1 MSSVST
7 QDTRLEHAL
16 PPPPATSRPLLV
28 ASLLGLNCWVVCA
41 IAPAWSLA
49 RLSTLSSWVLAAAGV
64 ALAALAAG
72 LLLLHRGRGA
82 ASVVLVGVFPVLMLA
97 PALIQ
102 PTLVRGAVMSP
113 LAVAIVGAS
122 LSTYLLGACWAC
134 SAVQGQPLRSV
145 AVPLPDAP
153 ARPRKL
159 LVPALIVVAALTA
172 ATVIGATHL
181 RPFASGDRQVTI
193 LSACALALWVTAL
206 LGIIAPA
213 VSHRRPW
220 PLARPSRGVAVIWL
234 AVVLMG
240 LVMLVASSLH

>member
-1 MSSVST
+1 VSPVST

-16 PPPPATSRPLLV
+16 PAPPPTSRPLLV

-49 RLSTLSSWVLAAAGV
+49 RLSTLSSWVLVAAGV
-64 ALAALAAG
+64 ALAVLAGG

-82 ASVVLVGVFPVLMLA
+82 ASLVLVGAFPVVMLA

-122 LSTYLLGACWAC
+122 FSAFLLGACWAC

-145 AVPLPDAP
+145 AVPLQDAP
-153 ARPRKL
+153 PRPRKI
-159 LVPALIVVAALTA
+159 LVPALIVLAGLTA

-181 RPFASGDRQVTI
+181 RAFASGDRQVTI

-206 LGIIAPA
+206 FGIIAPA

-220 PLARPSRGVAVIWL
+220 PLSRPSRGVAFIWL

-240 LVMLVASSLH
+240 LAMLVFSSMR